1 MNGPQSQNRTDVM
14 FNFLALSSIH
24 FTCSEFKVNHQS
36 GVKILTSGR
45 VASHPVDYHFCFCKN
60 DVQFVFI
67 KIPELPY
74 YDTKVAVFLN
84 SALFSPIIYPKKE
97 FTLFLL

>member
-1 MNGPQSQNRTDVM
+1 MNFCAYIMNGPQSQNRTDVM

-45 VASHPVDYHFCFCKN
+45 VASHPVQTIIS
-60 DVQFVFI
+60 VFV
-67 KIPELPY
+67 KM
-74 YDTKVAVFLN
+74 TCN
-84 SALFSPIIYPKKE
+84 
-97 FTLFLL
+97 LFL